1 MDRFMARMRMQKLD
15 ETVQA
20 KLQEK
25 EYEKDHGHPLYHGA
39 LKGVILSCLL
49 ALALMTLCF
58 LSVMLV
64 RG

>member
-1 MDRFMARMRMQKLD
+1 MQKLD

-25 EYEKDHGHPLYHGA
+25 EYEKKYGHPHYHGA
-39 LKGVILSCLL
+39 LKAIFLSCLP
-49 ALALMTLCF
+49 ALVLMTLCF
-58 LSVMLV
+58 LSVVLL